1 MLYLSLDESPSLLLD
16 DSERPKSARASA
28 AAEAGAEFVFLGLA
42 PPPLPLFLGCLPRDC
57 RLDEEDEE
65 EEEGGIPAGA
75 AAALAVGLPR
85 GGAAD
90 LKSVKKIDSKSRNS
104 IAEL

>member
-16 DSERPKSARASA
+16 DSERPKSARAA

-57 RLDEEDEE
+57 RLEEDEE
-65 EEEGGIPAGA
+65 EEEGVNPAGA

-90 LKSVKKIDSKSRNS
+90 LKNGG
-104 IAEL
+104 

>member
-1 MLYLSLDESPSLLLD
+1 MQLYLSLDESPSLLLD

-42 PPPLPLFLGCLPRDC
+42 PPPPLPLFLGCLPRDC
-57 RLDEEDEE
+57 RLEEEEE
-65 EEEGGIPAGA
+65 EEEGGNPVGA

-90 LKSVKKIDSKSRNS
+90 LKNGG
-104 IAEL
+104 